1 MNKWVTIGVSI
12 AVSSFIG
19 ANAILLFSD
28 KSVISKE
35 IYVHD
40 YERVTA
46 GDFED
51 ILPKESLVAPLSTS
65 TVYVKNEDTIQ
76 EWLVKEGDTVSTGQE
91 LAFLNTSTADEQRA
105 VWESERE
112 ALERQLT
119 EINSTIGTLESEREN
134 ADGGSTGN
142 ASDNVSEDTEDKT
155 LNVGIN
161 VDVDVHQDAAFVQA
175 IAQAEQ
181 ELAEINQKLLVVE
194 AQLSQQGAAAVL
206 SPVEGVISKIRDE
219 NGRLA
224 IDIYSTNKIIVTYA
238 TDEQWQDIQL
248 NDRVRLQADGM
259 DESIEGTVTEVSQVP
274 ANDSHFLAAYK
285 ALDTEEPTNPLAYY
299 EIRIQPNAAIDNL
312 PFGNKT
318 NTMVIVN
325 EANQAVTVKTA
336 WLYDRFEDTANA
348 HVINADGYA
357 VKAPVSIAFDTK
369 TSSILSEG
377 LVPGSVVVNETRI
390 DNYRYAPA
398 IFFPMPM
405 DIPSWQSVKDTGWK
419 FYLRHFIF

>member
-12 AVSSFIG
+12 AISSFIG

-28 KSVISKE
+28 KSVISKDV
-35 IYVHD
+35 YVHE

-46 GDFED
+46 GDFEET
-51 ILPKESLVAPLSTS
+51 LPKESLVAPLSTS

-76 EWLVKEGDTVSTGQE
+76 EWLVKEGDTVSAGHE
-91 LAFLNTSTADEQRA
+91 LAMLNTTTADEQRA
-105 VWESERE
+105 VWESEQE
-112 ALERQLT
+112 ALEYQLT
-119 EINSTIGTLESEREN
+119 DVYATISTLESERAN
-134 ADGGSTGN
+134 VDNSTGN
-142 ASDNVSEDTEDKT
+142 TSDNVTEDADDKT

-161 VDVDVHQDAAFVQA
+161 VDVDVHQDAAYVQA

-194 AQLSQQGAAAVL
+194 AQLSQQGAAAVV
-206 SPVEGVISKIRDE
+206 SPVEGVVSKIRDE

-224 IDIYSTNKIIVTYA
+224 IELYSTDKIIVTYA
-238 TDEQWQDIQL
+238 TDEQWQDIEI
-248 NDRVRLQADGM
+248 NDSVRLQADGL
-259 DESIEGTVTEVSQVP
+259 DESIEGTVSEISQVP
-274 ANDSHFLAAYK
+274 ANDSDFLKAYK
-285 ALDTEEPTNPLAYY
+285 ALDPEKQTNPLAYY
-299 EIRIQPNAAIDNL
+299 EIRIQPSEAIDTL

-325 EANQAVTVKTA
+325 EANQAVSVKTA
-336 WLYDRFEDTANA
+336 WLDDRFEDNASA

-357 VKAPVSIAFDTK
+357 VKAPLSIAFDTDTK
-369 TSSILSEG
+369 SILSEG
-377 LVPGSVVVNETRI
+377 LEPGAVVVNETRI

-405 DIPSWQSVKDTGWK
+405 DTPSWQSVKDAGWK
-419 FYLRHFIF
+419 FYLRHLIF